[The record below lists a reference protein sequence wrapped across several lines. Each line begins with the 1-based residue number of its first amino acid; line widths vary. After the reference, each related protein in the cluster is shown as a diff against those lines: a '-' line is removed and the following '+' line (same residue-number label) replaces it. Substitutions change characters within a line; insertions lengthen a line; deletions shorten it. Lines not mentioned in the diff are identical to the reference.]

1 MRKINTIICML
12 LMFVCSSMYAQQG
25 WNDPSSENATEI
37 IADGNHYYALR
48 RGFTEKK
55 LIDGYLN
62 FGTNKLIDAF
72 NNSCV
77 YQFEEVGI
85 KETTEEN
92 FKVYVLKNMKNGQYV
107 CTSGTKYTSA
117 ISEAFR
123 FTARK
128 AVEIEKTNKTD
139 WLIYS
144 HSVWGVEGRGCNGA
158 EAAGTWVFCNP
169 DKFQFLSFEQ
179 NHNPGFN
186 IGYIECTNWFVYE
199 VTPAELTPFQ
209 KFMMLYDE
217 HIASHPFNP
226 ESCPIGTNPG
236 CISQELYDKLADAYA
251 QIEDATLHSDMSK
264 EDCEKFSQLILSV
277 VDEYNKGVIQIEEGK
292 YYLIQNCLMGFAKD
306 NGKPYC
312 DGVTEYP
319 TAWDVKNANYI
330 WLADSTSAEG
340 GIFFQNVSTERYLHK
355 KAMSSAPLSD
365 YKTEYLHYGEF
376 SFNDG
381 ASFVTAKKG
390 QPDKGYFNSGSAE
403 YTEGRWLFLEV
414 NKNIVDSLAESI
426 AQDRINKQ
434 LASLLHRA
442 NNNIRSLE
450 YENSITY
457 DGTYLPAAK
466 GLFSKFEKC
475 NSTETREG
483 SKEENAFDGNLN
495 TFYHTCWSNKAPSD
509 DWAWVQLD
517 LGTELQEI
525 VLKMSRRAPG
535 SNVTPTRIAFFA
547 PTDNNVEEQFWKD
560 ELYQDTVIWTYP
572 GEYADTIADS
582 CTYIAKIKFS
592 RPARHVRM
600 TSTRTKF
607 NKIYG
612 YGPSWSI
619 SEMRVYDPAGCV
631 ENEKAKL
638 IPAEVMDAL
647 KKSMEKAQNEVN
659 DSIATQA
666 TYDELEAALD
676 SMWAAYPNPNGLISR
691 VKSAEDRLS
700 AADESLEEMGYYR
713 QGAKQGLQTAIDAIK
728 KEIDTKVLS
737 LDDIARLENDL
748 KTALKQFN
756 SMLIVPESGIY
767 RIVTAST
774 DTEGNPDNQYGAY
787 VSATHADVNGDIYWR
802 YKDDSSIDARRN
814 TLWKIEKNENGE
826 YSFQNLISGLYI
838 ENPYENLAEEEKSSI
853 GTTTHVHWSETPTH
867 FTLEGAPK
875 TGKFLIVLDE
885 DRYMNA
891 AVYTHMAIW
900 NNRGENHSHY
910 LFEPV
915 DVESLNSENY
925 IDCKADQMQIMTYP
939 IDIAYVQTANHPA
952 YKVLGI
958 KDNAIQLNPY
968 DLEETIPA
976 GTPFIIITDKD
987 EVALSSETLVS
998 TADELINIERNRKPV
1013 VQNGLVSAPQAFD
1026 IEAGFGIL
1034 FSNKVI
1040 VTSGSERIA
1049 ATTGFFNKDIPTT
1062 TELGKQA
1069 IPLSGEIIGE
1079 GTSVEDVLINNSVS
1093 NDVYTISGVKVRSN
1107 VKGAAAIE
1115 GLAKGIY
1122 IVGGKKVIVK

>member
-1 MRKINTIICML
+1 
-12 LMFVCSSMYAQQG
+12 
-25 WNDPSSENATEI
+25 
-37 IADGNHYYALR
+37 
-48 RGFTEKK
+48 
-55 LIDGYLN
+55 
-62 FGTNKLIDAF
+62 
-72 NNSCV
+72 
-77 YQFEEVGI
+77 
-85 KETTEEN
+85 
-92 FKVYVLKNMKNGQYV
+92 
-107 CTSGTKYTSA
+107 
-117 ISEAFR
+117 
-123 FTARK
+123 
-128 AVEIEKTNKTD
+128 
-139 WLIYS
+139 
-144 HSVWGVEGRGCNGA
+144 
-158 EAAGTWVFCNP
+158 
-169 DKFQFLSFEQ
+169 
-179 NHNPGFN
+179 
-186 IGYIECTNWFVYE
+186 
-199 VTPAELTPFQ
+199 
-209 KFMMLYDE
+209 
-217 HIASHPFNP
+217 
-226 ESCPIGTNPG
+226 
-236 CISQELYDKLADAYA
+236 
-251 QIEDATLHSDMSK
+251 
-264 EDCEKFSQLILSV
+264 
-277 VDEYNKGVIQIEEGK
+277 
-292 YYLIQNCLMGFAKD
+292 
-306 NGKPYC
+306 
-312 DGVTEYP
+312 
-319 TAWDVKNANYI
+319 
-330 WLADSTSAEG
+330 
-340 GIFFQNVSTERYLHK
+340 
-355 KAMSSAPLSD
+355 
-365 YKTEYLHYGEF
+365 
-376 SFNDG
+376 
-381 ASFVTAKKG
+381 
-390 QPDKGYFNSGSAE
+390 
-403 YTEGRWLFLEV
+403 
-414 NKNIVDSLAESI
+414 
-426 AQDRINKQ
+426 
-434 LASLLHRA
+434 
-442 NNNIRSLE
+442 
-450 YENSITY
+450 
-457 DGTYLPAAK
+457 
-466 GLFSKFEKC
+466 
-475 NSTETREG
+475 
-483 SKEENAFDGNLN
+483 
-495 TFYHTCWSNKAPSD
+495 
-509 DWAWVQLD
+509 
-517 LGTELQEI
+517 
-525 VLKMSRRAPG
+525 
-535 SNVTPTRIAFFA
+535 
-547 PTDNNVEEQFWKD
+547 
-560 ELYQDTVIWTYP
+560 
-572 GEYADTIADS
+572 
-582 CTYIAKIKFS
+582 
-592 RPARHVRM
+592 
-600 TSTRTKF
+600 
-607 NKIYG
+607 
-612 YGPSWSI
+612 
-619 SEMRVYDPAGCV
+619 MRVYDPAGCV